1 MRRVVR
7 PMLVSLLAPGARG
20 AGWCAMRARRIAA
33 LAAGAVLALASALSA
48 HDLFIKLDTF
58 FLSPGATVRVPVLNG
73 TFTKSENAIERRR
86 IADLSLVTPGG
97 REPLDTGSVSAQGD
111 TTLLSLRL
119 RGPGTYVVALS
130 TRPSEIAL
138 AGKQFTA
145 YLQDEAIR
153 DVLEARARAG
163 ISADS
168 AHERYSK
175 HVKAVFQV
183 GAARTDGFS
192 TPLGYAAEIVP
203 LDNPYALG
211 PGGTLRL
218 RCLVDGRP
226 AVGLSVLAGGR
237 TPAGARMG
245 VQELRTDVDGVAAL
259 KLTTRGRWYAKF
271 VRMEKVQDGPHDYE
285 SRWATLTFEV
295 R

>member
-7 PMLVSLLAPGARG
+7 PMLGPVIGT
-20 AGWCAMRARRIAA
+20 
-33 LAAGAVLALASALSA
+33 VLFASALSA
-48 HDLFIKLDTF
+48 HDLFIKLDTY

-73 TFTKSENAIERRR
+73 TFSKSENAIERRR
-86 IADLSLVTPGG
+86 ISDLTLVTPGG
-97 REPLDTGSVSAQGD
+97 RQALDTGAVSAQGD
-111 TTLLSLRL
+111 TTLLALRL

-130 TRPSEIAL
+130 TRPSEISL
-138 AGKQFTA
+138 AGRQFTA
-145 YLQDEAIR
+145 YLEDEAIR
-153 DVLEARARAG
+153 DVLDARARAG

-183 GAARTDGFS
+183 GAARTDGFA
-192 TPLGYAAEIVP
+192 TLLGYSAELVP
-203 LDNPYALG
+203 LDNPYTRG
-211 PGGTLRL
+211 PGGTLRV
-218 RCLVDGRP
+218 RALVDGRP
-226 AVGLSVLAGGR
+226 AAGLSVLAGGR
-237 TPAGARMG
+237 TRGGSRIR
-245 VQELRTDVDGVAAL
+245 VQELRTDADGVVAV

-271 VRMEKVQDGPHDYE
+271 VRMEKVHDGKHDYE

>member
-1 MRRVVR
+1 
-7 PMLVSLLAPGARG
+7 
-20 AGWCAMRARRIAA
+20 MRARRIAA
-33 LAAGAVLALASALSA
+33 VAAGAVLVLASALSA
-48 HDLFIKLDTF
+48 HDLFIKLDSY
-58 FLSPGATVRVPVLNG
+58 FLSPGAAVRVPVLNG

-97 REPLDTGSVSAQGD
+97 REALDTGAVSAQGD
-111 TTLLSLRL
+111 TTLLALRL

-130 TRPSEIAL
+130 TRPSEISL

-153 DVLEARARAG
+153 DALEARASAG

-175 HVKAVFQV
+175 HVKAIFQV
-183 GAARTDGFS
+183 GATRTDGFA
-192 TPLGYAAEIVP
+192 TPLGYPAELVP

-211 PGGTLRL
+211 AGRTLRL
-218 RCLVDGRP
+218 RALVDARP
-226 AVGLSVLAGGR
+226 AAGLSVLAGGR
-237 TPAGARMG
+237 TPGGARIR
-245 VQELRTDVDGVAAL
+245 VQELRTDADGVVGV